1 MEPNTAEY
9 DLFVD
14 ETPLLGEDAE
24 LALSAQDRF
33 PAVVSQTLV
42 SQGLMSEEQLARV
55 LATQYGLPYEPLAD
69 FRVDPR
75 FYRTISV
82 ELMHRHPFVP
92 LGERDEML
100 VIAMPDPNN
109 FSALDELEMLL
120 KRPLQL
126 AVSTRAAI
134 LAALSRSEGS
144 SQTLKEIEAEYRPL
158 LVREDDQG
166 EEVLSVEKIAKD
178 QSSVVRLVDTILLN
192 ALQKR
197 VSDIHIEA
205 ADHAVH
211 VKFRVDGILSP
222 ALDPL
227 DLKLHAPLISRL
239 KVMSELDISERRVP
253 QDGRFRIRMDKK
265 TVDFRVSILPSAFG
279 EDVVLRI
286 LDKDYISA
294 GVGELRLDRL
304 GLNPADL
311 RRFRRAITEPYGMV
325 LVTGPTGSGKT
336 TTLYAAK
343 TEINTEDIKIIT
355 IEDPVEYQLNGVV
368 QIPVNEKK
376 GLTFARGLRSIL
388 RHDPDK
394 IMVGEIRDCET
405 AQIAIQ
411 SALTGHLVFTTVH
424 ANNAFDVIGRFVN
437 MGIEPYNFVASLN
450 CILAQRLVRTI
461 CAACREEIAL
471 DPALAIESGLD
482 EQAARGMRF
491 HHGRGCPEC
500 HNTGYRGRQ
509 TVTEFL
515 DLTDPIKELILDR
528 KPPSEIRARAIAGGM
543 TSLRQAAIDKVRQG
557 VTTLQ
562 EINRVTFIEQTRE
575 GANAGI

>member
-343 TEINTEDIKIIT
+343 T
-355 IEDPVEYQLNGVV
+355 PW
-368 QIPVNEKK
+368 
-376 GLTFARGLRSIL
+376 S
-388 RHDPDK
+388 
-394 IMVGEIRDCET
+394 
-405 AQIAIQ
+405 
-411 SALTGHLVFTTVH
+411 
-424 ANNAFDVIGRFVN
+424 
-437 MGIEPYNFVASLN
+437 
-450 CILAQRLVRTI
+450 
-461 CAACREEIAL
+461 
-471 DPALAIESGLD
+471 
-482 EQAARGMRF
+482 
-491 HHGRGCPEC
+491 
-500 HNTGYRGRQ
+500 
-509 TVTEFL
+509 
-515 DLTDPIKELILDR
+515 
-528 KPPSEIRARAIAGGM
+528 
-543 TSLRQAAIDKVRQG
+543 TS
-557 VTTLQ
+557 
-562 EINRVTFIEQTRE
+562 
-575 GANAGI
+575 

>member
-166 EEVLSVEKIAKD
+166 EEENGEEEEG
-178 QSSVVRLVDTILLN
+178 DTLN
-192 ALQKR
+192 QMR
-197 VSDIHIEA
+197 
-205 ADHAVH
+205 
-211 VKFRVDGILSP
+211 RRR
-222 ALDPL
+222 
-227 DLKLHAPLISRL
+227 SR
-239 KVMSELDISERRVP
+239 
-253 QDGRFRIRMDKK
+253 
-265 TVDFRVSILPSAFG
+265 A
-279 EDVVLRI
+279 
-286 LDKDYISA
+286 
-294 GVGELRLDRL
+294 
-304 GLNPADL
+304 
-311 RRFRRAITEPYGMV
+311 
-325 LVTGPTGSGKT
+325 
-336 TTLYAAK
+336 
-343 TEINTEDIKIIT
+343 
-355 IEDPVEYQLNGVV
+355 
-368 QIPVNEKK
+368 
-376 GLTFARGLRSIL
+376 
-388 RHDPDK
+388 
-394 IMVGEIRDCET
+394 
-405 AQIAIQ
+405 
-411 SALTGHLVFTTVH
+411 
-424 ANNAFDVIGRFVN
+424 
-437 MGIEPYNFVASLN
+437 
-450 CILAQRLVRTI
+450 
-461 CAACREEIAL
+461 
-471 DPALAIESGLD
+471 
-482 EQAARGMRF
+482 
-491 HHGRGCPEC
+491 
-500 HNTGYRGRQ
+500 
-509 TVTEFL
+509 
-515 DLTDPIKELILDR
+515 
-528 KPPSEIRARAIAGGM
+528 
-543 TSLRQAAIDKVRQG
+543 
-557 VTTLQ
+557 
-562 EINRVTFIEQTRE
+562 
-575 GANAGI
+575 